1 MQLKYTLAR
10 HVQPV
15 TAAIFL
21 PNDQLATSSGDKTFK
36 IWNLQNGRMEFAI
49 QGHQDAVTC
58 LALLPNGSLASG
70 SADLTVRIW
79 DLKQRLLIRGLKGH
93 KFMILSLQ
101 VMKTGHLASC
111 SSDGT
116 IKLWDVGALRAHQL
130 TLSALSV
137 KPICSPLGMLSNGN
151 LVSCSFHL
159 TNGLLKVWD
168 LYGATKKL
176 VSQMNT
182 RQSRVSRLLV
192 LPNDYVV
199 LGSLEGTIQMYN
211 VIKKTIFSSLKL
223 DGGLSEAVW
232 SLAILPNGYL
242 LASYADDK
250 IRVWNPRRGSQVQTR
265 ESGHEGLV
273 TGMTVSP
280 DGKQLVTVSNDCL
293 VKVWSLTN

>member
-1 MQLKYTLAR
+1 MELKYTLTR

-21 PNDQLATSSGDKTFK
+21 PNDLLATSSGDKTFK
-36 IWNLQNGRMEFAI
+36 IWNLLTGRMDFAI

-58 LALLPNGSLASG
+58 LALLANGSLASG

-79 DLKQRLLIRGLKGH
+79 DLKQRRLIRSLKGH
-93 KFMILSLQ
+93 KFMVLSLQ
-101 VMKTGHLASC
+101 VMKTGHMASC

-116 IKLWDVGALRAHQL
+116 NKHWDVTALRAHQL

-159 TNGLLKVWD
+159 RNGLLKVWD
-168 LYGATKKL
+168 LYGSTKKL
-176 VSQMNT
+176 VTQMNT
-182 RQSRVSRLLV
+182 RQPRVSRLLV

-211 VIKKTIFSSLKL
+211 VAKKTIFSSLKL
-223 DGGLSEAVW
+223 DGLSEAVW
-232 SLAILPNGYL
+232 SLAILPNCYL
-242 LASYADDK
+242 LAGYADAQ
-250 IRVWNPRRGSQVQTR
+250 IRVWNPRRGNQVQTR

-273 TGMTVSP
+273 TGMSLSP
-280 DGKQLVTVSNDCL
+280 DGKQLVTVSNDCS